1 HIPGQGSILLA
12 DSLTRK
18 DDQLFRDSHK
28 SFFIPS
34 IGAGVFVSGT
44 FADLPTV
51 IERRHENTF
60 DDVASALFAD
70 LMTEDLTDVD
80 YAPQFLMVTADRM
93 LLQTP
98 EFGFTTDESAVYAV

>member
-1 HIPGQGSILLA
+1 MSLSIAAHIPGQGSILLA

-44 FADLPTV
+44 FAELPAI
-51 IERRHENTF
+51 IERRYENTF
-60 DDVASALFAD
+60 DDVPSALFAD
-70 LMTEDLTDVD
+70 LMTVDLTGVD
-80 YAPQFLMVTADRM
+80 YAPPLLMVTADGI

-98 EFGFTTDESAVYAV
+98 